1 MGVNIAT
8 FIKIVVNWWKMLNF
22 KSIDVDVMFNNKLQA
37 VVQDPLDER
46 LNMSLQFGEMMSF
59 YQIVDSYLTD

>member
-8 FIKIVVNWWKMLNF
+8 FIKIVVNWWKMLDF